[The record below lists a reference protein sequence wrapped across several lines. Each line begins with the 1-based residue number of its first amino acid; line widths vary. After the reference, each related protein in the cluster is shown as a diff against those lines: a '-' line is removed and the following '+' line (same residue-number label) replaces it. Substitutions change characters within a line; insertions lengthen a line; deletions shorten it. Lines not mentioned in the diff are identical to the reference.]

1 MNRHP
6 ITIRN
11 ISIHDPLWSKRI
23 DIARNISINYMWNA
37 LNDKIPGVP
46 PSCSIRNMKIAAGL
60 EVGEYKG
67 RPFQDSDL
75 YKWIEAASYSL
86 MTEDDSSL
94 RSKID
99 EAVSLIEQVQRSDG
113 YINTYIMLTGTPR
126 WSNLAS
132 LHELYCGGHLMEAAV
147 AYQDATGSKRLVN
160 VACKF
165 ADLVDSI
172 FGPEPEKKHGYPGHQ
187 EIEIGLY
194 KLYKTTGVKRY
205 LYLAKYFLDERGKK
219 PFYFDLEQEERIRRG
234 EPPLNYF
241 QDHGPM
247 RFSYQQAHLPV
258 REQKIATGHAVR
270 EVYMCTALAD
280 IGNEC
285 DDSLLESAKRLYDN
299 IINTQMYVIGA
310 IGSMVDGEAL
320 TIPYDIPND
329 RMYTETCA
337 SVGLMMASQ
346 RLLNSQGSGRY
357 ADVIERALYN
367 TILASVSEDGTKYF
381 YTNPMEM
388 WPERSRKRNDMK
400 DIFPER
406 QGWYVCACCPPNI
419 LRTLMSLGQYIYSA
433 DDNGIYVNLYIGSTV
448 SLTMNASD
456 TGKGQKVILEQE
468 SSYTQNGKVQF
479 SVHCSKPMNFTLGL
493 HIPYWCQRFSVKV
506 NNESVQ
512 AEEKVRD
519 GFLYLKRTFSDGDSI
534 QILFEKEPVYIY
546 SDDRVPYN
554 AGKVAVQ
561 DGPFIYC
568 TEQIDNG
575 NELWNLRVDTSSDP
589 VEIKIN
595 SLPKDLKAIEAAGVR
610 EEERNS
616 DGNLYG
622 LNKPNHKKV
631 KIYFTPYF
639 YWGNRRPGEEMN
651 IWHLFQ

>member
-6 ITIRN
+6 ITIRDIN
-11 ISIHDPLWSKRI
+11 IHDTLWSKRI
-23 DIARNISINYMWNA
+23 DIARNKSINYMWNA

-46 PSCSIRNMKIAAGL
+46 PSYSIRNMKIAAGL

-86 MTEDDSSL
+86 MTKEDQLL
-94 RSKID
+94 RSKVD
-99 EAVSLIEQVQRSDG
+99 EAVSLIEQVQMNDG

-147 AYQDATGSKRLVN
+147 VNKEATGSERLIN
-160 VACKF
+160 VARKF

-172 FGPEPEKKHGYPGHQ
+172 FGPEPNKKHGYPGHQ

-194 KLYKTTGVKRY
+194 KLYKMTGVKRY

-219 PFYFDLEQEERIRRG
+219 PFYFDIEQAERIRRG
-234 EPPLNYF
+234 EAPLFYF

-247 RFSYQQAHLPV
+247 RYSYQQAHVPV
-258 REQKIATGHAVR
+258 RNQKIATGHAVR

-280 IGNEC
+280 IGKEC
-285 DDSLLESAKRLYDN
+285 DDSLLETAKRLYDN
-299 IINTQMYVIGA
+299 IVNTQMYVIGA

-337 SVGLMMASQ
+337 SVGLMMVSQ
-346 RLLNSQGSGRY
+346 RLLNSQGNGRY

-406 QGWYVCACCPPNI
+406 QGWYICACCPPNI
-419 LRTLMSLGQYIYSA
+419 LRTLMSLGQYIYST
-433 DDNGIYVNLYIGSTV
+433 DENGIYVNLYIGSTV
-448 SLTMNASD
+448 SFSLNDTNAK
-456 TGKGQKVILEQE
+456 KGQKIDIEQD
-468 SSYTQNGKVQF
+468 SSYTKNGDVRF
-479 SVHCSKPMNFTLGL
+479 TVHCSKPTEFTLGL
-493 HIPYWCQRFSVKV
+493 RIPYWCRSFDVKV
-506 NNESVQ
+506 NNEKIQ
-512 AEEKVRD
+512 AKEKVRD
-519 GFLYLKRTFSDGDSI
+519 GFLYLRRIFTDGDVISTS
-534 QILFEKEPVYIY
+534 FEEKPSYIY

-561 DGPFIYC
+561 NGPFIYC

-575 NELWNLRVDTSSDP
+575 EELWNLRIDTSFDP
-589 VEIKIN
+589 MKTKID
-595 SLPKDLKAIEAAGVR
+595 SLPDGLKAFEVEGYR
-610 EEERNS
+610 ETERYS
-616 DGNLYG
+616 DGSLYG
-622 LNKPNHKKV
+622 MNKPNIMRNR
-631 KIYFTPYF
+631 IYFVPYY